1 MVLSFLSPIKAKHN
15 ISSSSAVYM
24 YFVGAMSRIFRRA
37 LITAFLLL
45 CVDCSPTL
53 FLIMQSFSE
62 AVDTDKYLL
71 IRLYT
76 NKGNIL
82 QKFWCGS

>member
-1 MVLSFLSPIKAKHN
+1 MYYIPSYYCTGKRLVRLLKMVLSFLSPIKAKHN
-15 ISSSSAVYM
+15 VLSSSAVYM

-62 AVDTDKYLL
+62 AVDTDKY
-71 IRLYT
+71 
-76 NKGNIL
+76 
-82 QKFWCGS
+82 Q